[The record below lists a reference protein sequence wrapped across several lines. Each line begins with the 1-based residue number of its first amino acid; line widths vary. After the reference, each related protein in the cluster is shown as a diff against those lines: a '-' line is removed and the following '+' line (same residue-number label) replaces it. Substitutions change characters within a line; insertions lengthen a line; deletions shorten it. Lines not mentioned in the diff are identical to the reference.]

1 MKLLLSIVK
10 LEKKKRNETMK
21 NEKMQLSSKL
31 TAIEEENSVRDQQ
44 LQTEQ
49 TRIKDLQL
57 NIQMLEDHN
66 SILPLISNSKIPFL
80 SFFQIPS
87 NVI

>member
-31 TAIEEENSVRDQQ
+31 TAIEEENSVRDQH

-66 SILPLISNSKIPFL
+66 SILSSISNSKIPFL
-80 SFFQIPS
+80 
-87 NVI
+87 